1 MKVAMKKNIFIKGAI
16 ALCSLALF
24 SSCDKFLDK
33 NPDMRTEINTVDK
46 VAQLLVSAY
55 PGYSYI
61 FTESYTDN
69 FEDKG
74 PGQGGHVNQ
83 PMVDLYFWKDPTGS
97 GNSTPVQYWNG
108 CYTAIA
114 AANQALEAIE
124 LGNFKESE
132 IRQYK
137 GEALVARAY
146 AHFMLVTLF
155 SKAYEIGKQ
164 NTSPGIP
171 YVTEPETVVMAKYD
185 RETVDI
191 TYQKIRQ
198 DLEEGLPMLMG
209 GVWRVPK
216 YHFNPQAAH
225 AFAARFYL
233 FTGEWDKVISHVSA
247 ILPDNNFYDNIR
259 QYTGNL
265 ASLTYAEHSQE
276 YTKAERPFNLL
287 LANCYSTYHRSSGY
301 GTCLYGFGETK
312 KNEWAATTVF
322 GASFKNRL
330 GSWGAPHYTPN
341 KYNEYFH
348 YTNVAA
354 GIGYPYIMMPLFTMD
369 EALINRAEAYI
380 QLGQYQK
387 AIDDLNV
394 IARSRITNFNINT
407 HGLTVEKARAFTG
420 EQDDKEAMIKALLDI
435 KKKVFLL
442 EGIRWMD
449 ILRHRITVKHN
460 FIAADG
466 TETFEELT
474 PEDNRRMFQIP
485 QEAALAGIELNPR

>member
-1 MKVAMKKNIFIKGAI
+1 
-16 ALCSLALF
+16 
-24 SSCDKFLDK
+24 
-33 NPDMRTEINTVDK
+33 MRTEINTVDK

-124 LGNFKESE
+124 LGNFKESK

-216 YHFNPQAAH
+216 YHFNPQAA
-225 AFAARFYL
+225 
-233 FTGEWDKVISHVSA
+233 
-247 ILPDNNFYDNIR
+247 
-259 QYTGNL
+259 
-265 ASLTYAEHSQE
+265 
-276 YTKAERPFNLL
+276 
-287 LANCYSTYHRSSGY
+287 
-301 GTCLYGFGETK
+301 
-312 KNEWAATTVF
+312 
-322 GASFKNRL
+322 
-330 GSWGAPHYTPN
+330 
-341 KYNEYFH
+341 
-348 YTNVAA
+348 
-354 GIGYPYIMMPLFTMD
+354 
-369 EALINRAEAYI
+369 
-380 QLGQYQK
+380 
-387 AIDDLNV
+387 
-394 IARSRITNFNINT
+394 
-407 HGLTVEKARAFTG
+407 
-420 EQDDKEAMIKALLDI
+420 
-435 KKKVFLL
+435 
-442 EGIRWMD
+442 
-449 ILRHRITVKHN
+449 
-460 FIAADG
+460 
-466 TETFEELT
+466 
-474 PEDNRRMFQIP
+474 
-485 QEAALAGIELNPR
+485 